1 MLAAESSKS
10 NILVGNKCDLEESRQ
25 VKTEEGQRLAEEYG
39 IPFLETSAKDNI
51 NVEDA
56 FMQITRIVIPTLGP
70 AAKPKLQLDQK
81 NNSSSSSG
89 GKKCC

>member
-1 MLAAESSKS
+1 MCKV
-10 NILVGNKCDLEESRQ
+10 LVGNKCDLEENRQ
-25 VKTEEGQRLAEEYG
+25 VITEEGKRLAEEYG

-56 FMQITRIVIPTLGP
+56 FMKITRIVIPTLGP
-70 AAKPKLQLDQK
+70 AAPKIQLNQK
-81 NNSSSSSG
+81 SNNSSSSGG